1 MVIRIIAIQIPL
13 IIAIMFTQVWRYYM
27 TDPNVTITLIGSRL
41 ASVGNEFIYRGL
53 AGECEKC
60 KLKNT
65 CLNLDKNK
73 KYRVVGLRQGMDHDC
88 MLHDISV
95 RAVEVTPCPIIVA
108 IESRKAFNGSKLLYE
123 EPECDKECEHYAVCH
138 PQGIANGEKYTIA
151 AVIGD
156 GPAACPKGLTLK
168 IVELRP

>member
-1 MVIRIIAIQIPL
+1 
-13 IIAIMFTQVWRYYM
+13 MFTKVWSLYM

-41 ASVGNEFIYRGL
+41 ASVGNEFIYRGQ
-53 AGECEKC
+53 ASECEKC

-73 KYRVVGLRQGMDHDC
+73 KYRIVGLRNGMDHDC
-88 MLHDISV
+88 LLHDISV
-95 RAVEVTPCPIIVA
+95 HAVEVVACPIIVA

-123 EPECDKECEHYAVCH
+123 EPECDKDCEHYDVCH
-138 PQGIANGEKYTIA
+138 PQGIASGEKYTIA
-151 AVIGD
+151 AVMGD
-156 GPAACPKGLTLK
+156 GPAVCPKGLTLK